1 MVKEFIKAV
10 GKNLKEI
17 ILPIVVTTIVA
28 LLGVF
33 LQIVCG
39 LPFALYLIIVL
50 IASFFICCF
59 MDAKESQKET
69 ERAELR
75 HQLNLIEIQE
85 NKIYEQILD
94 TDDFNKRDEL
104 YKELRELE
112 AKSMKIEA
120 ELDYF

>member
-1 MVKEFIKAV
+1 MVKEFFKAV

-17 ILPIVVTTIVA
+17 ILPIVVTIIVA

-39 LPFALYLIIVL
+39 LPFALYLIIAL

-59 MDAKESQKET
+59 IDAKESQKKT

>member
-1 MVKEFIKAV
+1 MIKEFIKAV

-33 LQIVCG
+33 LQVVCG
-39 LPFALYLIIVL
+39 LPFALYLIIAL
-50 IASFFICCF
+50 IIGFFVCCF
-59 MDAKESQKET
+59 IDAKESQKET

-75 HQLNLIEIQE
+75 RQLNLIEIQE

-94 TDDFNKRDEL
+94 TEDFNKRDEL